1 MALPYLIL
9 GGGVIVP
16 IAGWIGYHIGRE
28 PSARRRDHKRRHAEG
43 SRFSNLIGRKFM
55 RKQVIDRV
63 APVPTNDTRHWFDL
77 ESIARVEVTSE
88 DEKFPI
94 ESALLVEEGP
104 GWRASHSG
112 EQSIRLLFDE
122 PQRIKLIELH
132 FTEAER
138 ARTQEYLLR
147 WSGDEGLSY
156 QEIVRQQYNF
166 SPPDTVHE
174 REIYAVDLNNVTIL
188 ELSIVPD
195 INGGDAC
202 ASLAQLRLA

>member
-1 MALPYLIL
+1 MDGASIE
-9 GGGVIVP
+9 GKG
-16 IAGWIGYHIGRE
+16 E
-28 PSARRRDHKRRHAEG
+28 PSARRRDHKRQRAEG

-55 RKQVIDRV
+55 RKQVIDHV
-63 APVPTNDTRHWFDL
+63 APVPTNDTHHWLDL

-88 DEKFPI
+88 DKEFPI
-94 ESALLVEEGP
+94 ESALLTEEGP

-195 INGGDAC
+195 INGGGAC